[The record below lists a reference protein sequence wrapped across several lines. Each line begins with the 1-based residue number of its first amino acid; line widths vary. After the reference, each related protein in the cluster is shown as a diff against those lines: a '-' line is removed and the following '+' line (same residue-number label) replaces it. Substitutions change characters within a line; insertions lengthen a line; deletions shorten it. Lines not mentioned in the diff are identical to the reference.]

1 MNQRRGEGAD
11 RPARRRAPRA
21 RAESGS
27 PSAAGQAVD
36 GPVKDRL
43 KMLAAAVV
51 VAAVAV
57 FLLLLFTTVFSLN
70 KGTRTGYLSPQE
82 RAAVAQVGACQRLGP
97 VSVDGFG
104 YWWKCRVTVRVADGR
119 TVETVVD
126 RSIVTPADAGRMVDF
141 REACK
146 GRGLTRCSYGRPV
159 GRGWKAALGALLIIE
174 WSALALAAF
183 LICLLLVR
191 AVLGHRGY
199 LALYNWLSRNRA
211 ASG

>member
-1 MNQRRGEGAD
+1 
-11 RPARRRAPRA
+11 
-21 RAESGS
+21 
-27 PSAAGQAVD
+27 VD

-57 FLLLLFTTVFSLN
+57 FLLLLLFTTVFSLY

-82 RAAVAQVGACQRLGP
+82 RPAVAQVGACQRLGP
-97 VSVDGFG
+97 VSADGFG
-104 YWWKCRVTVRVADGR
+104 YWWKCRVTARVADGR

-126 RSIVTPADAGRMVDF
+126 RSTVTPADAGRMVAF

-146 GRGLTRCSYGRPV
+146 GGGLTRCSYGRPV

-183 LICLLLVR
+183 LICLLLAR
-191 AVLGHRGY
+191 AVPGHRGY
-199 LALYNWLSRNRA
+199 LALCNWLSRNRA